1 MQHRS
6 TWRTR
11 TWLVAALVVSPGFLL
26 VDRSSVESRPADS
39 AFSKVN
45 LDLPY
50 NAAGSSE
57 DEDEEAPEIVT
68 FYGSMYEASA
78 IVFCLD
84 ESKSM
89 NKAGRWQVQQKEV
102 IRAISELSDKA
113 EVGLVFYGAGSYRFR
128 NNLAPAN
135 KATKA
140 AMTQW
145 VTGRQLSLGTCL
157 GPGVVDSLKMLQRA
171 QSRHRA
177 VIVSGDG
184 RPTSCPFVR
193 GSGQDPRV
201 VQQVLAETLS
211 ANPGLQIR
219 VHTILV
225 GNDVTA
231 RDIDFMRKLA
241 RLHRGTYRHVPR

>member
-1 MQHRS
+1 MRRRS
-6 TWRTR
+6 DRRKW
-11 TWLVAALVVSPGFLL
+11 TWLAVALIAIPGPLL
-26 VDRSSVESRPADS
+26 VDSSLESHPTDFS
-39 AFSKVN
+39 LSKVN

-50 NAAGSSE
+50 NAVGSSE
-57 DEDEEAPEIVT
+57 EDEDAPEIVT

-78 IVFCLD
+78 VVFCLD

-89 NKAGRWQVQQKEV
+89 SKAGRWQVQQKEV
-102 IRAISELSDKA
+102 IRAISELSDEA
-113 EVGLVFYGAGSYRFR
+113 EIGLVFYGAGSYAFR
-128 NNLAPAN
+128 KSLVPATR
-135 KATKA
+135 ATKA
-140 AMTQW
+140 AMAQW
-145 VTGRQLSLGTCL
+145 VSGRQLSLGTCL

-171 QSRHRA
+171 QSTHRA

-201 VQQVLAETLS
+201 AEQALAETVA

-219 VHTILV
+219 VHTVLV

-231 RDIDFMRKLA
+231 RDVDFMKKLA
-241 RLHRGTYRHVPR
+241 QLHRGTYRHVSQ